1 MEAAYSIIHNKNEY
15 RVLLTPVNVDFL
27 PDNILLLYDLITI
40 WMALAIACFTIL

>member
-27 PDNILLLYDLITI
+27 PDNIQKV
-40 WMALAIACFTIL
+40 LADNKIDISEVSGK